1 MPERILKAV
10 ALPSTLFWAPQIPAM
25 ANMALHALLMIYG
38 WAFAKLSPLTFI
50 ISFLILHIFIAAQG
64 AREPHLTTVLQAWA
78 VSKKGTRNL
87 IKSKTRKYVP

>member
-10 ALPSTLFWAPQIPAM
+10 ALPSTLFWAPQTPAF
-25 ANMALHALLMIYG
+25 ANMGLHALLMIYG

-50 ISFLILHIFIAAQG
+50 ISFLVMHIFIASQG

-78 VSKKGTRNL
+78 VSRKRTRNL
-87 IKSKTRKYVP
+87 HPGKTRKYVP

>member
-10 ALPSTLFWAPQIPAM
+10 SQPSTLFWAPQIPAM
-25 ANMALHALLMIYG
+25 ANLALHALLMIYG
-38 WAFAKLSPLTFI
+38 WTFAKLSPLTFI
-50 ISFLILHIFIAAQG
+50 VSFLLMHIFIASQG

-87 IKSKTRKYVP
+87 VKSKTRKYVP

>member
-10 ALPSTLFWAPQIPAM
+10 AIPSTLFWAPQLPALL
-25 ANMALHALLMIYG
+25 NMALHALLMIYG
-38 WAFAKLSPLTFI
+38 WAFARMSPLMFI
-50 ISFLILHIFIAAQG
+50 ISCIIVHIFIAAQG

-87 IKSKTRKYVP
+87 IKGKTRKYVP

>member
-10 ALPSTLFWAPQIPAM
+10 ALPSTLFWAPQLPAL
-25 ANMALHALLMIYG
+25 ANMALHSLLMIYG
-38 WAFAKLSPLTFI
+38 WAFARLSPLTFI
-50 ISFLILHIFIAAQG
+50 ISLLICHIFIAGQG

-87 IKSKTRKYVP
+87 VKSKTRKYVP